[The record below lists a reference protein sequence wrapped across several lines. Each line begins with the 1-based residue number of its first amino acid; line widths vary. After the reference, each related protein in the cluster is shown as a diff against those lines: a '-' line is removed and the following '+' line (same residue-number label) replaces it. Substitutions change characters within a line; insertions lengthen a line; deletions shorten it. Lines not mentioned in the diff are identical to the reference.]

1 MKLTDFYGYIEADP
15 ELTGVAVIKGETP
28 ELDRVQVA
36 HVPTGTVAARPDRT
50 SGPDTTDRT
59 RLGHAATV
67 VTIPAAEIAS
77 HEWPRL
83 RAVIT
88 GQERPL
94 ALYQVTRIVGYFSR
108 VESWNP
114 SKLGELADRR
124 NGNYI
129 VTEDRVQ
136 KWA

>member
-1 MKLTDFYGYIEADP
+1 MKLTDFYDRIEADP
-15 ELTGVAVIKGETP
+15 DIAGLAVTEGETP

-36 HVPTGTVAARPDRT
+36 HVPAGVAVARPART
-50 SGPDTTDRT
+50 SGPDATDRT
-59 RLGHAATV
+59 RLGHAVAL
-67 VTIPAAEIAS
+67 VTIPAAEIAR

-124 NGNYI
+124 NGNYV